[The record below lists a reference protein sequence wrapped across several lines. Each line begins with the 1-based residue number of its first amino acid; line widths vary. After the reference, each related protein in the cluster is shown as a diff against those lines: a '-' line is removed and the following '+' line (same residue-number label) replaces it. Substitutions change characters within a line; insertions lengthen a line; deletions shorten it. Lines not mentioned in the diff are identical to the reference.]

1 MGWFEQLKM
10 IPVVKEQLGI
20 IITNAAMTEQTVAEL
35 KALRAKPKSAKEL
48 IRSVENNQIDLQQ
61 LKDLFGQPPHGDQT
75 LEQMKENVQKIKNA
89 MGFLNTQDVRDLLD
103 EGMEARKNSQPQ
115 KVKEILENLE
125 ANADLSTGTL
135 KRYRDIRDMLDILR
149 TTNDKSMITF
159 EKFPSDRNLV
169 AKFAE
174 LIGGELKDE
183 VILVDFRSETDLINT
198 MKINYNKKRTKIL
211 DSPDVVTKKEE
222 IKEIYNKMQGKNRD
236 LGISVQIGAKNV
248 ELNDLV
254 QQKKIFVASRQ
265 KLTVSQ
271 PFSGASVIKYVRA
284 VDKIKGSVRA
294 FRPKTYLNGA
304 KVSKVIFL
312 DKSSSNSVNLNPYAE
327 IILTSDFG
335 ENWAKTFF
343 DTLRVKQTLTEKEAE
358 SLLIDEIYQALINN
372 DRKTENNFD
381 VSTFRGEGGIQDVE
395 SKPKKK
401 VKEEIRK
408 IISES
413 GLLQESVYTSS
424 LNRQREQLQFLEGNF
439 TIKEASEF
447 EKWYAS
453 LPKDEYP
460 AEDLEITYLRRDR
473 PTKYTTSKKDEQGQ
487 DIRDESGS
495 IIAIENKGKEL
506 ANYAKIE
513 LDGEQISP
521 SDAYEF
527 GIKVTTPKERSVPS
541 EQLTTGKKK
550 FEYSS
555 GKEQQA
561 KLEESKSKRKKL
573 SESPLGEDSQS
584 KRDSILTDLDKKIK
598 NLERD
603 VEARIRGRSSVSP
616 ENVGAEIENLRLNL
630 LNMSD
635 FSQYLIQ
642 TSDELKDE
650 GGLIGIVN
658 RIERASTAIES
669 ITPKRSLGFF
679 AQIDDSAGSGE
690 VRKAFKT
697 IDSEQD
703 LGKRKKVAEELDGK
717 MPKIIS
723 NIKKQIIDAFE
734 LRLTQFAE
742 NPASFPD
749 HQVIIA
755 KKQFVDVEGILTEG
769 E

>member
-1 MGWFEQLKM
+1 M
-10 IPVVKEQLGI
+10 
-20 IITNAAMTEQTVAEL
+20 
-35 KALRAKPKSAKEL
+35 
-48 IRSVENNQIDLQQ
+48 
-61 LKDLFGQPPHGDQT
+61 
-75 LEQMKENVQKIKNA
+75 
-89 MGFLNTQDVRDLLD
+89 
-103 EGMEARKNSQPQ
+103 
-115 KVKEILENLE
+115 
-125 ANADLSTGTL
+125 
-135 KRYRDIRDMLDILR
+135 
-149 TTNDKSMITF
+149 
-159 EKFPSDRNLV
+159 
-169 AKFAE
+169 
-174 LIGGELKDE
+174 
-183 VILVDFRSETDLINT
+183 
-198 MKINYNKKRTKIL
+198 
-211 DSPDVVTKKEE
+211 
-222 IKEIYNKMQGKNRD
+222 
-236 LGISVQIGAKNV
+236 
-248 ELNDLV
+248 
-254 QQKKIFVASRQ
+254 
-265 KLTVSQ
+265 
-271 PFSGASVIKYVRA
+271 
-284 VDKIKGSVRA
+284 
-294 FRPKTYLNGA
+294 
-304 KVSKVIFL
+304 
-312 DKSSSNSVNLNPYAE
+312 
-327 IILTSDFG
+327 
-335 ENWAKTFF
+335 
-343 DTLRVKQTLTEKEAE
+343 
-358 SLLIDEIYQALINN
+358 
-372 DRKTENNFD
+372 
-381 VSTFRGEGGIQDVE
+381 
-395 SKPKKK
+395 
-401 VKEEIRK
+401 
-408 IISES
+408 
-413 GLLQESVYTSS
+413 
-424 LNRQREQLQFLEGNF
+424 
-439 TIKEASEF
+439 
-447 EKWYAS
+447 
-453 LPKDEYP
+453 
-460 AEDLEITYLRRDR
+460 
-473 PTKYTTSKKDEQGQ
+473 
-487 DIRDESGS
+487 
-495 IIAIENKGKEL
+495 

-513 LDGEQISP
+513 LDGEPISP

-527 GIKVTTPKERSVPS
+527 GIEVTTPKERSVPS

-584 KRDSILTDLDKKIK
+584 KRDSILADLDKKIK